1 MVVRVWDDQNNH
13 GIQDAGELDIS
24 NVKLRLIK
32 DKDKA
37 NVNNQNNGGNADQEL
52 ITDDDGLATFTGV
65 PKIKLRVKATNKPNG
80 ADLALQNRGEDE
92 EGDSDLRSDST
103 SDAFDLGTFTGSSFS
118 SIDLGYLMPR
128 E

>member
-13 GIQDAGELDIS
+13 DIQDAAELGIS
-24 NVKLRLIK
+24 NVKLHLIK

-37 NVNNQNNGGNADQEL
+37 NVNIQNNGGNADQEL
-52 ITDDDGLATFTGV
+52 ITDDDGLTTFAGV
-65 PKIKLRVKATNKPNG
+65 PKIKLCVKVTNKSNG
-80 ADLALQNRGEDE
+80 AAFVLQNRGEDE

-103 SDAFDLGTFTGSSFS
+103 SDAFDLGTFTGSSCS
-118 SIDLGYLMPR
+118 SVDLGYLMPR